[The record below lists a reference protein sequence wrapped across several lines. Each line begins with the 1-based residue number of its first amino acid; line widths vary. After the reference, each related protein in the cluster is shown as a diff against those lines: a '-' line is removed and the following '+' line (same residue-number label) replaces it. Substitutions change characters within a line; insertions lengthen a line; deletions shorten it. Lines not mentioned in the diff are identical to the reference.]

1 MLISTNQALF
11 RALCLTLLL
20 PLLFGCAA
28 REIHDSLS
36 GSTAQRL
43 VTHSIDDLMRELPE
57 SDFGG
62 LSGQRLFIE
71 SAFIEGS
78 PLMQYADRRLAT
90 ELRGRFDIDVVAE
103 RDQADQVLSVFYTSL
118 GTDAGHLGFS
128 IPLGIV
134 PGVGEAVR
142 INLITLEQFHGVAE
156 MYYFLGESGTEMRGR
171 TLQARTRTDAV
182 GLPIIT
188 IPISNIDRD

>member
-1 MLISTNQALF
+1 
-11 RALCLTLLL
+11 
-20 PLLFGCAA
+20 
-28 REIHDSLS
+28 
-36 GSTAQRL
+36 
-43 VTHSIDDLMRELPE
+43 
-57 SDFGG
+57 
-62 LSGQRLFIE
+62 
-71 SAFIEGS
+71 
-78 PLMQYADRRLAT
+78 
-90 ELRGRFDIDVVAE
+90 
-103 RDQADQVLSVFYTSL
+103 VLSVFYTSL